1 MKLIE
6 ALKEKKIS
14 KKKVDDIWKDIVKYS
29 SITSYEKPSFESVEK
44 QKKHVMSLVQSA
56 IDLLTR
62 RSNLKVMIDKTNINT
77 KIRIPKGIHMT
88 SHDVSLA
95 EALMFKL
102 NYGEYQKIYN
112 SLCTATADLRIRNSG
127 SQNTIPIQLYD
138 EQFKI
143 DLLKD
148 IQTKL
153 EYIDS
158 HLEMLNATTDVV
170 E

>member
-1 MKLIE
+1 
-6 ALKEKKIS
+6 
-14 KKKVDDIWKDIVKYS
+14 
-29 SITSYEKPSFESVEK
+29 
-44 QKKHVMSLVQSA
+44 
-56 IDLLTR
+56 
-62 RSNLKVMIDKTNINT
+62 
-77 KIRIPKGIHMT
+77 
-88 SHDVSLA
+88 
-95 EALMFKL
+95 MFKL

-112 SLCTATADLRIRNSG
+112 SLCTSSADLRIRNSG
-127 SQNTIPIQLYD
+127 SQNTDGSKAIPIQLYD

-158 HLEMLNATTDVV
+158 HLEMLNATTDVA